1 LAIVRILS
9 AAAGAIAVAAVAL
22 SATAGC
28 SGGPDPSTGTV
39 TGYLEMAG
47 GPATLAGRTP
57 SLRVPGTI
65 TAASPHDTQHGP
77 AAKNGAFTLVL
88 PAGTYTLTGTSPQY
102 NSGQGQC
109 IAAARVVIR
118 AGVIT
123 RADVTCVM
131 S

>member
-1 LAIVRILS
+1 VRILS
-9 AAAGAIAVAAVAL
+9 TAAGAIAAAAVAL
-22 SATAGC
+22 TAVAGC
-28 SGGPDPSTGTV
+28 SGGPAPSTGTV

-47 GPATLAGRTP
+47 GPATLAGGTP
-57 SLRVPGTI
+57 SFRVPGTI
-65 TAASPHDTQHGP
+65 TAVSARDTQHGP

-88 PAGTYTLTGTSPQY
+88 PVGTYTLTGTSPQY
-102 NSGQGQC
+102 NSGQGRC
-109 IAAARVVIR
+109 IATGRVVIR